1 MIVDVKNNLIKLG
14 NPEEVIQLKDLQW
27 KQILIN
33 PELDKQLKKQEQDAI
48 LKQNFDKLKEVR
60 SLIRQNITTNKEEIE
75 SLKKRIINDLV
86 KTNGNLKYVNRQWD
100 RSNFLK
106 IFMSILT
113 SSFPNQWYKFAYI
126 TALSVGTNGVISIKN
141 IDSTIIKSRQ
151 LPLVL
156 HQDYK
161 YIAKCLKE
169 QLKFASDEAITLEFH
184 SAVMGETKSVEEIYK
199 EKFSRYVEEIK
210 KLVPNLK
217 INLKFEKPYVIK
229 EGGF

>member
-33 PELDKQLKKQEQDAI
+33 PELDKQLKKQEQEAI

-113 SSFPNQWYKFAYI
+113 SSFPNQ
-126 TALSVGTNGVISIKN
+126 
-141 IDSTIIKSRQ
+141 
-151 LPLVL
+151 
-156 HQDYK
+156 
-161 YIAKCLKE
+161 
-169 QLKFASDEAITLEFH
+169 
-184 SAVMGETKSVEEIYK
+184 
-199 EKFSRYVEEIK
+199 
-210 KLVPNLK
+210 
-217 INLKFEKPYVIK
+217 
-229 EGGF
+229 

>member
-27 KQILIN
+27 KQVLIN

-126 TALSVGTNGVISIKN
+126 TALSIGTNGVISIKN

-169 QLKFASDEAITLEFH
+169 QLKFASDETITLEFH